1 MEHQVLGPGFAVEIT
16 GVDLTQEQSE
26 ITVDAM
32 RDLWLQHKVAVFRN
46 QKLGDEDLIRFAE
59 YFGPTY
65 VYVRDQFNDR
75 KRPVITIISNIQ
87 KDGQKL
93 GDLGDGE
100 VYWHTDQAY
109 SKEGSFGTILYGVEI
124 PEDGGATCYGDLAQA
139 YEALPDELKEK
150 IADKTVTYS
159 IARAAETQKLGL
171 PEVQRRAKPPLSHPL
186 VRTHPYLA
194 RKSLY
199 ISPNHALHVDGMD
212 VAEGAELLEAVH
224 ACATRPEAVYC
235 HQWRK
240 GDLVIHDNTSTIH
253 RRDPFPGSQR
263 RLLRRTGFLLPEE
276 VRSAF

>member
-26 ITVDAM
+26 STVDAM
-32 RDLWLQHKVAVFRN
+32 RDLWIKHKVAVFRDQTLN
-46 QKLGDEDLIRFAE
+46 DEDLIRFAE

-75 KRPVITIISNIQ
+75 KRPVITVISNIQ
-87 KDGQKL
+87 KDGRKL

-100 VYWHTDQAY
+100 VHWHTDQAY

-139 YEALPDELKEK
+139 YEALPGELKEM

-186 VRTHPYLA
+186 VRTHPYLD
-194 RKSLY
+194 RKALY
-199 ISPNHALHVDGMD
+199 ISPNHALHVDGMNG
-212 VAEGAELLEAVH
+212 AEGADLLKVVH
-224 ACATRPEAVYC
+224 AYATRPEAVYC
-235 HQWRK
+235 HQWRR